1 MSELDPMEAAA
12 VRAREE
18 IAGDQ
23 IIDNREQRRRTAIGA
38 LDGKAANEAEV
49 KFWAEEHERYRGDF

>member
-1 MSELDPMEAAA
+1 LI
-12 VRAREE
+12 RWKRLQCGRCEE